1 MSGRYLLDTN
11 VAVAV
16 LNGKLDLAPR
26 RGPGVELYL
35 NAIVVGELCFGA
47 EKSGRVEAN
56 LAAIDQL
63 LEHCPVIACGETTGR
78 HYARLR
84 NHLRLHGRPIPEND
98 LWIAATALEH
108 DLVLVSSDEHFEAI
122 EGLPVETW

>member
-1 MSGRYLLDTN
+1 MSGKYLLDTN

-26 RGPGVELYL
+26 RGPGVEIYL

-56 LAAIDQL
+56 LAAIDRL
-63 LEHCPVIACGETTGR
+63 LQRCPAISCGEATGR

-84 NHLRLHGRPIPEND
+84 NYLRVQGRPIPEND

-108 DLVLVSSDEHFEAI
+108 DLVLVSADDHFESI
-122 EGLPVETW
+122 EGLTVESW